1 MRMTELTR
9 AVLEYQRT
17 GIGLEKVYGKAACL
31 VYEYPKRHY
40 GFRADDCGE
49 FLIFFHAN
57 LLRLI
62 ARYRDSGRSFEAY
75 LYGTLKWQIRTFG
88 RNRRRSATRF
98 ELVNHRDLWEEV
110 HPRYYAA
117 RQEAAEETLF
127 VQEGIPEIAPTPLF
141 ETDATGRLSDPTMR
155 RRVTILAL
163 KACVSIDDELIAAV
177 AGITGHD
184 AAWLHDRVDMARA
197 CMYRRN
203 ERLSALQE
211 HRVKA
216 YFSLRR
222 IHDAILTTPAQTR
235 SAGDARAI
243 AVCHR
248 RLRNLER
255 EIGSVP
261 RVPTNGEVAEI
272 LGIPKGT
279 VDSSLFYL
287 KRALADLPEEM
298 R

>member
-1 MRMTELTR
+1 MTELTR
-9 AVLEYQRT
+9 CVLDYQRT
-17 GIGLEKVYGKAACL
+17 GIGLEKAYAKAACL
-31 VYEYPKRHY
+31 VYEYPRKHY

-62 ARYRDSGRSFEAY
+62 DRYRDSGRSFEAY

-88 RNRRRSATRF
+88 RNRRRSATRY
-98 ELVNHRDLWEEV
+98 ELANHRDVWEEV

-117 RQEAAEETLF
+117 REETPEEVLF
-127 VQEGIPEIAPTPLF
+127 VQESVPAVASSPLF
-141 ETDATGRLSDPTMR
+141 ELDSHGRLADPTMR

-163 KACVSIDDELIAAV
+163 KACISVDDDLVVAIAA
-177 AGITGHD
+177 ITGNEVE
-184 AAWLHDRVDMARA
+184 WLHERLHQART
-197 CMYRRN
+197 CMHRRN
-203 ERLSALQE
+203 ERLETLQE
-211 HRVKA
+211 QRVKA
-216 YFSLRR
+216 YFGLRLV
-222 IHDAILTTPAQTR
+222 HDAALTTPTQTR
-235 SAGDARAI
+235 SAGAARAI
-243 AVCHR
+243 ATCHR

-255 EIGSVP
+255 EIAGVP
-261 RVPTNGEVAEI
+261 RVPTNGEVAQI

-287 KRALADLPEEM
+287 KRTLTDLPVEM